1 MNSINDYADIIG
13 AETIEEIQKLAS
25 YLNGKII
32 QNINSTP
39 VGGGVA
45 EILNRMIPLLKELG
59 VDARWDFIKG
69 GEKFFEITKKIH
81 NSLHGVEEDISESE
95 FKHFIDVTDENL
107 KEMNLYG
114 DIIFIHDPQPIGLVK
129 VKRRIGYKDK
139 KFIWRCHI
147 DLSSANTKTFN
158 FLKKFIENYDYSVF
172 SSPLFAKKLKIP
184 QILIS
189 PSIDPLSDKNK
200 EIPEETINE
209 VLERFKI
216 DPEKNIIT
224 QVSRFDRL
232 KDPLGVIDVY
242 RLVKKYVDCQLVLA
256 GGGATDDPEGIEV
269 YNEVLAKAGDDKD
282 IHVLNLPPTS
292 NIEINALQRASTVI
306 LQKSIK
312 EGFGLTVSEGL
323 WKSKPVVASAVGG
336 IPLQITHKHSG
347 LLSRTIEGTAVYVK
361 QLLQNPEYAK
371 QLGENGHNHVKHN
384 FLITRHLRDYILLFL
399 KTEFKEDTIYL

>member
-1 MNSINDYADIIG
+1 MKSINDYAGIVG
-13 AETIEEIQKLAS
+13 RETIEEIQRLGS
-25 YLNGKII
+25 HLSGKII

-45 EILNRMIPLLKELG
+45 EILNRMIPLLKEIG

-69 GEKFFEITKKIH
+69 GERFFEVTKKMH
-81 NSLHGVEEDISESE
+81 NSLHGVEEDITESD
-95 FKHFIDVTDENL
+95 FKHFLDVTDENL

-114 DIIFIHDPQPIGLVK
+114 DIMFIHDPQPIGLIK
-129 VKRRIGYKDK
+129 IKNAAGYKDR

-147 DLSSANTKTFN
+147 DISAANSKTFN
-158 FLKKFIENYDYSVF
+158 FLKKFIEKYDYSVF
-172 SSPLFAKKLKIP
+172 SSPLFAQKLKIP

-200 EIPEETINE
+200 DLPQETISE
-209 VLERFKI
+209 VLERFGI
-216 DPEKNIIT
+216 DPERKIIT
-224 QVSRFDRL
+224 QISRFDRL

-242 RLVKKYVDCQLVLA
+242 RLVKKNVDCQLVLA

-269 YNEVLAKAGDDKD
+269 YNEVLEKAGDDKD
-282 IHVLNLPPTS
+282 IHVLNLPPVS
-292 NIEINALQRASTVI
+292 NIEINALQRGSTVI

-347 LLSRTIEGTAVYVK
+347 LLSRTTPGTALYTK
-361 QLLQNPEYAK
+361 QLLQNPEYAAR
-371 QLGENGHNHVKHN
+371 LGENGHKHVKHN

-399 KTEFKEDTIYL
+399 KTGFKEDTVFL

>member
-1 MNSINDYADIIG
+1 MRSIKDYADIVG
-13 AETIEEIQKLAS
+13 GETIEEIEKLGS
-25 YLNGKII
+25 YLSGKII

-45 EILNRMIPLLKELG
+45 EILSRMVPLLKEIG
-59 VDARWDFIKG
+59 IDARWDFIKG

-81 NSLHGVEEDISESE
+81 NSLHGVEENISKSD
-95 FKHFIDVTDENL
+95 FGHFLDVTDENL
-107 KEMNLYG
+107 KEINLLG
-114 DIIFIHDPQPIGLVK
+114 DIVFIHDPQPIGLIK
-129 VKRRIGYKDK
+129 AKDKNGFKEK

-147 DLSSANTKTFN
+147 DLSSANVNTFN
-158 FLKKFIENYDYSVF
+158 FLKKFIEKYDYSVF

-200 EIPEETINE
+200 DLPAETINE
-209 VLERFKI
+209 VLERFRI
-216 DPEKNIIT
+216 DPERNIIT
-224 QVSRFDRL
+224 QISRFDRL

-256 GGGATDDPEGIEV
+256 GGAAADDPEATEV
-269 YNEVLAKAGDDKD
+269 YNEVIAKAGGDKD
-282 IHVLNLPPTS
+282 IFVLNLPPVS

-323 WKSKPVVASAVGG
+323 WKSKPVIASAVGG
-336 IPLQITHKHSG
+336 IPLQITHKYSG
-347 LLSRTIEGTAVYVK
+347 LLSRTIEGTALYAK
-361 QLLQNPEYAK
+361 QILQNPEYAK

-399 KTEFKEDTIYL
+399 KTGFREDTVYL

>member
-1 MNSINDYADIIG
+1 MKSIKDYADIVG
-13 AETIEEIQKLAS
+13 GETIEEIEKLGS
-25 YLNGKII
+25 YLSGKII

-45 EILNRMIPLLKELG
+45 EILSRMVPLLKEVG

-81 NSLHGVEEDISESE
+81 NSLHGVEENISKSD
-95 FKHFIDVTDENL
+95 FGHFLDVTDENL
-107 KEMNLYG
+107 KEINLLG
-114 DIIFIHDPQPIGLVK
+114 DIVFIHDPQPIGLIK
-129 VKRRIGYKDK
+129 AKDKNGFKEK

-147 DLSSANTKTFN
+147 DLSSANVNTFN
-158 FLKKFIENYDYSVF
+158 FLKKFIEKYDYSVF

-200 EIPEETINE
+200 DLPAETINE
-209 VLERFKI
+209 VLERFRI
-216 DPEKNIIT
+216 DPERNIIT
-224 QVSRFDRL
+224 QISRFDRL

-256 GGGATDDPEGIEV
+256 GGAAADDPEATEV
-269 YNEVLAKAGDDKD
+269 YNEVIAKAGGDKD
-282 IHVLNLPPTS
+282 IFVLNLPPVS

-323 WKSKPVVASAVGG
+323 WKSKPVIASAVGG
-336 IPLQITHKHSG
+336 IPLQITHKYSG
-347 LLSRTIEGTAVYVK
+347 LLSRTIEGTALYAK
-361 QLLQNPEYAK
+361 QILQNPEYAK

-399 KTEFKEDTIYL
+399 KTGFREDTVYL